1 MSTSVLN
8 RNDVRSTLREQAP
21 LIAPSLLA
29 CDFAK
34 VEREIRSVEEAG
46 AQLLHLDV
54 MDGHFVPNL
63 SIGLPV
69 IESIRRV
76 TDLPL
81 DVHLMI
87 DNPAEYVVRYREA
100 GADIITVHAEVLPDP
115 TEVLAEIRQ
124 LGALAG
130 LTLNPPT
137 PLEAVLPY
145 VEHCDLILVMS
156 VMPGFGGQEL
166 DPVAF
171 DKLRRLK
178 AEPKCDALLEID
190 GGVNEDTIAACTAAG
205 ADLLVAGTA
214 VFGAQDRTERMRRLQ
229 SLAAEGVGK

>member
-1 MSTSVLN
+1 MLN
-8 RNDVRSTLREQAP
+8 RNEVRNALREHAP
-21 LIAPSLLA
+21 LVAPSLLA
-29 CDFAK
+29 CDFTQ

-46 AQLLHLDV
+46 ARVLHLDV

-63 SIGLPV
+63 SFGLPV

-87 DNPAEYVVRYREA
+87 DNPREYVTRYRDA
-100 GADIITVHAEVLPDP
+100 GADVITVHAEVLPDP
-115 TEVLAEIRQ
+115 REVLATIRSA
-124 LGALAG
+124 GALAG

-178 AEPKCDALLEID
+178 AEPKCRALLEID
-190 GGVNEDTIAACTAAG
+190 GGVNEQTIAACTAAG

-214 VFGAQDRTERMRRLQ
+214 VFGAQDRTQRMQELQ
-229 SLAAEGVGK
+229 QLAAQGVGK